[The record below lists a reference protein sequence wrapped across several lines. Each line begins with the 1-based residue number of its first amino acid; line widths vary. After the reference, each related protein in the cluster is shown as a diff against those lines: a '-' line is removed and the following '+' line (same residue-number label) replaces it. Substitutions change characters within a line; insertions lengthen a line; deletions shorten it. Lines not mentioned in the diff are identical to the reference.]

1 MDNIINYFNDE
12 IRECFVEKNNIENE
26 INSKKII
33 CGEINKTI
41 EKLLAS
47 ENDTDSIFRANIS
60 NKEFHNNEIT
70 SLKQQL
76 ADLSKSIR
84 HFENSLEK
92 IDEKINKLNT
102 LLEEARDADAQLLE
116 MNEEE
121 DKPIIEEIQ
130 DEETP
135 ESLVDILKN
144 ISSRMELAVKF
155 GRVDYERAKM
165 ELNLARVKLMLC
177 IDDLEKQ

>member
-12 IRECFVEKNNIENE
+12 IRECFAQRKNIENE

-33 CGEINKTI
+33 CCEINKTI

-76 ADLSKSIR
+76 TDINKCIG

-92 IDEKINKLNT
+92 IDEKINKLNA
-102 LLEEARDADAQLLE
+102 LLEEARDVDVQLLE
-116 MNEEE
+116 INEKEQPMI
-121 DKPIIEEIQ
+121 DEIQ
-130 DEETP
+130 DDEASEN
-135 ESLVDILKN
+135 LVDTLKN
-144 ISSRMELAVKF
+144 ISCRMELAVKF